1 MPYFDLSIYG
11 SEWALLL
18 MRIALT
24 AVFLIHGLSKRGM
37 WNTTP
42 SDSMPSSQLW
52 LMRLLSVVEPLAG
65 IGVLLGIYTVVCA
78 LALAVVMIG
87 AMYYKIA
94 VWKKKFS
101 ETGGWEFDLVLLAA
115 ALLLATLG
123 PGVFSLAIP

>member
-1 MPYFDLSIYG
+1 MPYFDLSLYG

-18 MRIALT
+18 MRIALA

-37 WNTTP
+37 WKAAP

-65 IGVLLGIYTVVCA
+65 IGVLLGIYTTVCA
-78 LALAVVMIG
+78 LALALVMIG
-87 AMYYKIA
+87 AIYYKIA

-115 ALLLATLG
+115 ALLLAALG
-123 PGVFSLAIP
+123 PGVFSLAIS